1 MEPFKLFDAE
11 YKFVTLIWENEPIN
25 STELSKIC
33 LHKLGWKKPTTYNM
47 LRKLCEK
54 GILKNENATVSAV
67 VKRDDVQKYE
77 SEVVV
82 EKNFGGSLP
91 QFLTAFLDNRKITEK
106 EAEALKKIIDEAT
119 K

>member
-1 MEPFKLFDAE
+1 
-11 YKFVTLIWENEPIN
+11 
-25 STELSKIC
+25 
-33 LHKLGWKKPTTYNM
+33 
-47 LRKLCEK
+47 
-54 GILKNENATVSAV
+54 